1 MFHAWKANESSLSVV
16 FHKQRF
22 PIAPQWIPPTR
33 TACLT
38 PTECL
43 EASDSAENAPAM
55 LPCWNDGMLPSI
67 RWVRW
72 GGRGDELRLRG
83 VVPGSPGT
91 DQTLATVGGRPTSV
105 NRHRSPVV
113 GHSAHEVQLCS
124 VFPPPHRPADWTVAR
139 RGCRAV
145 PHTSRLL
152 DADAGR
158 QSKAAPHIQIRDVR
172 NEDSDTR
179 NSVPGTKQAR

>member
-22 PIAPQWIPPTR
+22 PIAPQWIPPTL

-55 LPCWNDGMLPSI
+55 LPCCCWNDGMLPGI

-72 GGRGDELRLRG
+72 GGRGDAQRLRG

-113 GHSAHEVQLCS
+113 GHSAHEGQHCS
-124 VFPPPHRPADWTVAR
+124 RCAWIHACRLQRCTAAGGRCAPLKSADTDPSTAR
-139 RGCRAV
+139 AQV
-145 PHTSRLL
+145 PR
-152 DADAGR
+152 
-158 QSKAAPHIQIRDVR
+158 IF
-172 NEDSDTR
+172 
-179 NSVPGTKQAR
+179 KQAM

>member
-1 MFHAWKANESSLSVV
+1 MLYKKSLTGLFHAWDEQLSSLSVV

-22 PIAPQWIPPTR
+22 PIAPQWIPPTL

-55 LPCWNDGMLPSI
+55 LHSWNDGMLPGI

-72 GGRGDELRLRG
+72 GGRGDELRLRR
-83 VVPGSPGT
+83 VVPGSHGT

-105 NRHRSPVV
+105 NRHRSRVV
-113 GHSAHEVQLCS
+113 GHSAHEGHLFS
-124 VFPPPHRPADWTVAR
+124 TFPAPAD
-139 RGCRAV
+139 
-145 PHTSRLL
+145 SRT
-152 DADAGR
+152 
-158 QSKAAPHIQIRDVR
+158 QEVHP
-172 NEDSDTR
+172 
-179 NSVPGTKQAR
+179 P

>member
-1 MFHAWKANESSLSVV
+1 MIASLQLQLAKTHSCMYHSGIRSNRLVSRLGGKGFFTLSVV

-22 PIAPQWIPPTR
+22 PIAPQWIPPAR

-55 LPCWNDGMLPSI
+55 LHSRNVVLLPSI

-83 VVPGSPGT
+83 VAPGSPGT

-105 NRHRSPVV
+105 NRHRSRVV
-113 GHSAHEVQLCS
+113 GHSAHEGHLFS
-124 VFPPPHRPADWTVAR
+124 AFPAPAD
-139 RGCRAV
+139 
-145 PHTSRLL
+145 SRT
-152 DADAGR
+152 
-158 QSKAAPHIQIRDVR
+158 QEVHP
-172 NEDSDTR
+172 
-179 NSVPGTKQAR
+179 P

>member
-1 MFHAWKANESSLSVV
+1 MPGHWGSPRGPSGELLGAHTFYLSATLAGTWAQCGLFHAWEAIVSSLSVV

-22 PIAPQWIPPTR
+22 PIAPQWIPPTL

-55 LPCWNDGMLPSI
+55 LHSWNVVLLPGI

-72 GGRGDELRLRG
+72 GGRGDELRLQG

-105 NRHRSPVV
+105 NRHRSRVV
-113 GHSAHEVQLCS
+113 GHSAHEGHLCS
-124 VFPPPHRPADWTVAR
+124 TFPAPSDSQTSAAHPP
-139 RGCRAV
+139 
-145 PHTSRLL
+145 
-152 DADAGR
+152 
-158 QSKAAPHIQIRDVR
+158 
-172 NEDSDTR
+172 
-179 NSVPGTKQAR
+179 

>member
-1 MFHAWKANESSLSVV
+1 MGSACYPVNRLTGSNSRISHANCNGLFHAWDEQLSSLSVV

-22 PIAPQWIPPTR
+22 PIAPQRIPPTL

-55 LPCWNDGMLPSI
+55 LHSWNVVLLPGI

-72 GGRGDELRLRG
+72 RGRGDELRRRG
-83 VVPGSPGT
+83 VAPGSPGT

-105 NRHRSPVV
+105 NRHRSRVV

-124 VFPPPHRPADWTVAR
+124 AFPAPADSQTQEVH
-139 RGCRAV
+139 
-145 PHTSRLL
+145 P
-152 DADAGR
+152 
-158 QSKAAPHIQIRDVR
+158 P
-172 NEDSDTR
+172 
-179 NSVPGTKQAR
+179 